1 MNDYQGKG
9 LIDRVSLDFFQTLRD
24 FGTNSQKEAI
34 DAIIK
39 HGNWDDAAKELGLG
53 RSTLQSRLGR
63 LRRLATRRGFAPDHD
78 MTEAAPEGFIVK
90 GVSSY
95 YKTDPETGEKKLT
108 GQWVKTKQ
116 IEQDR
121 YDAICEAIRES
132 MLSDDV
138 AGKSEYIPPP
148 ETNNEDLLCI
158 YPMGDP
164 HIGMHAWA
172 EETRDRNFNLKLA
185 ERNLLATVDHLVDLA
200 PPAKTGIVLNLGD
213 FFHADS
219 GKNTTTYGTAVDV
232 DGRMAKVL
240 RTGVDIMI
248 AVVLAALRKHEE
260 VIGYC
265 LIGNHDDLM
274 SVVLAIC
281 LGKYFDNN
289 PRVEIVTRPSLH
301 HYYEFGDCLFGMH
314 HGHATKPS
322 DLSPFMASDM
332 REAWGRT
339 RFRHYY
345 CGHVHHDTVK
355 EYPGCTVETF
365 RTMAP
370 SDAWHAGRFR
380 SGNDMKLDVWH
391 KKRGHINRH
400 IVGIETILDQVGTED
415 D

>member
-1 MNDYQGKG
+1 MNEPHSKG
-9 LIDRVSLDFFQTLRD
+9 YLDVKVLEYLQLLQELGTLE
-24 FGTNSQKEAI
+24 QKVAV
-34 DAIIK
+34 AAVLK
-39 HGNWDDAAKELGLG
+39 HRNWKDAADELGVT
-53 RSTLQSRLGR
+53 RNSLQNRVGR
-63 LRRLATRRGFAPDHD
+63 LRRAAARRGFSPDHD
-78 MTEAAPEGFIVK
+78 MTEAAPEGFLVK
-90 GVSSY
+90 GVSTY
-95 YKTDPETGEKKLT
+95 YQVDPETGEKTPK

-116 IEQDR
+116 IEQDK
-121 YDAICEAIRES
+121 YDALCDAIQGLAENVK
-132 MLSDDV
+132 D
-138 AGKSEYIPPP
+138 KSEYIPPP

-248 AVVLAALRKHEE
+248 AVVLAALRKHEK

-281 LGKYFDNN
+281 LDKYFDNN

-345 CGHVHHDTVK
+345 CGHIHHDTVK

-400 IVGIETILDQVGTED
+400 IVGIETILDLVGTED